1 MPVQH
6 PAADT
11 VTSVSEHA
19 RATVNET
26 PPADQG
32 THVVLRNGSTVLVRP
47 VRPDDE
53 PGLYEFLLTLSES
66 SRHSRYFGTVG
77 DEPLKREALRQSQ
90 SDRGD
95 HRGLVAT
102 AGRDRQIVGHAEY
115 VVGRGTRAADQAEVS
130 FAIAD
135 AFQGLG
141 LGTILLGQ
149 LAQLAALRGIR
160 RFEAVVLPENHQM
173 LAVFRESGFP
183 TLTHAG
189 VGEIRVEFPTELS
202 EAAVERFEQRD
213 STAAV
218 SAVSALFHPHSVAV
232 IGASRRRGTIGGE
245 LLHNL
250 LEHEFQGAVLPV
262 NPNAPVVQS
271 VVAYA
276 DVGAIPGPVELAVIA
291 VPAAQVVEVAETCG
305 RKGVRALV
313 VISAGFA
320 ETGAEGR
327 TRQEALLRVCRET
340 GMRLV
345 GPNCMGIVN
354 TDPAVRLDATFAP
367 TTPPP
372 GRIAFMSQSGALGL
386 AIMDYASK
394 LGLGLSTFASVGNKA
409 DISGN
414 DLIRYWEQDR
424 NTDVILLYLESF
436 GNPRKFSRI
445 ARRVARTKPI
455 VAVKSG
461 RSPAGARATAS
472 HTGALIAAS
481 DITVDALSRDAGVIR
496 TDTLEEMFGVAL
508 LLAHQPPPRGRRVAI
523 LTNAG
528 GPGIL
533 CADTCEAEG
542 LEITPLAAETQ
553 AVLRAT
559 LAPDASVV
567 NPVDM
572 IASATADQYR
582 EAIGIVGRD
591 SGVDGLI
598 VIFIPPLA
606 TRPEDV
612 AHAIMDGARALNG
625 EKPVLTVFMQSR
637 GVPSELES
645 GGIRVPS
652 YAFPEQAAIALARVA
667 RYGEWRSRPPA
678 PPARFADARRDEAA
692 AIIATALGRGAE
704 WLQPDEVSKLLSCYG
719 LPVLEQRIARTAD
732 DAASAALEL
741 GGEVALKAVAPGLV
755 HKTEAGA
762 VRLRL
767 AHESVL
773 DAAHEIEQRLRSAGS
788 APSGFLVQRM
798 APPGVEMIVGV
809 VHDPQ
814 FGPVIA
820 CGAGGVLVELLKD
833 VSVRLTPLAEPDAA
847 AMVRELRTYPLLTGY
862 RGAAP
867 SDVPALVQAILRVG
881 ALADELPQIVELD
894 LNPILVHAHG
904 ATIVDARVRV
914 APAEPAPLI
923 GARAWTGA

>member
-1 MPVQH
+1 VS
-6 PAADT
+6 DT
-11 VTSVSEHA
+11 ALV
-19 RATVNET
+19 TVNET
-26 PPADQG
+26 RPADDWVD
-32 THVVLRNGSTVLVRP
+32 VVLRDGSTARVRP
-47 VRPDDE
+47 VRPDDQ
-53 PGLYEFLLTLSES
+53 PRLYDFLHSLSES
-66 SRHSRYFGTVG
+66 SRHSRYLGTIG
-77 DEPLKREALRQSQ
+77 DDLLKREALRQSVN
-90 SDRGD
+90 DGGG
-95 HRGLVAT
+95 HCGLIAT
-102 AGRDRQIVGHAEY
+102 LGKEDKIIGHAEY
-115 VVGRGTRAADQAEVS
+115 VVRSDAPGADRAEVD
-130 FAIAD
+130 FAIVD
-135 AFQGLG
+135 AWQGLG

-149 LAQLAALRGIR
+149 LAQIAALRGIR
-160 RFEAVVLPENHQM
+160 RFDAVVLPENHQM

-183 TLTHAG
+183 IQTHAG
-189 VGEIRVEFPTELS
+189 VGEMLVEFPTELT
-202 EAAVERFEQRD
+202 AAATERFEKRD
-213 STAAV
+213 ATAAA
-218 SAVSALFHPHSVAV
+218 SAASALFRPRSVAV

-250 LEHEFQGAVLPV
+250 LDYEFQGAVLPV

-276 DVGAIPGPVELAVIA
+276 DVEVVPGPVDLAVIA
-291 VPAAQVVEVAETCG
+291 VPAAHVVQVAEACA

-327 TRQEALLRVCRET
+327 ARQGDLLRVCREA

-345 GPNCMGIVN
+345 GPNCMGIIN

-367 TTPPP
+367 TTPRR

-414 DLIRYWEQDR
+414 DLICYWEQDQ

-461 RSPAGARATAS
+461 RSPAGARATGT

-481 DITVDALSRDAGVIR
+481 DVTVDALFRDAGVIR
-496 TDTLEEMFGVAL
+496 TDTLGEMFDVAL
-508 LLAHQPPPRGRRVAI
+508 LLALQPPPKGRRVAI

-533 CADTCEAEG
+533 CADTCESEG
-542 LEITPLAAETQ
+542 LEITPLASETQ
-553 AVLRAT
+553 AALRAV
-559 LAPDASVV
+559 LASDASVA

-582 EAIGIVGRD
+582 EAIRIVGRD
-591 SGVDGLI
+591 ADVDALV
-598 VIFIPPLA
+598 VIFIPPLV
-606 TRPEDV
+606 TRAEDV
-612 AHAIMDGARALNG
+612 ARAIMDGARAIDG
-625 EKPVLTVFMQSR
+625 EKPVLTVFMQSH

-645 GGIRVPS
+645 GYVRVPS

-667 RYGEWRSRPPA
+667 RYGEWRSRSPA
-678 PPARFADARRDEAA
+678 PAAHFADVRRDEAA
-692 AIIATALGRGAE
+692 AIVSAALGRGAG
-704 WLQPDEVSKLLSCYG
+704 WLQPDEVSKLLACYG
-719 LPVLEQRIARTAD
+719 LPALEQRIALTAD
-732 DAASAALEL
+732 EAASVALEL
-741 GGEVALKAVAPGLV
+741 GGELALKAIAPGLV

-767 AHESVL
+767 APESVL
-773 DAAHEIEQRLRSAGS
+773 GAAHAIEERLRSAGIT
-788 APSGFLVQRM
+788 PSGFLVQRM
-798 APPGVEMIVGV
+798 ARPGVEMIVGV
-809 VHDPQ
+809 VHDRQ
-814 FGPVIA
+814 FGPVVA
-820 CGAGGVLVELLKD
+820 CGAGGVRVELLKD
-833 VSVRLTPLAEPDAA
+833 VSVRLAPLAEADAD
-847 AMVRELRTYPLLTGY
+847 AMVHELRTYPLLTGY
-862 RGAAP
+862 RGAAS
-867 SDVPALVQAILRVG
+867 SDVPALVQVILRVG
-881 ALADELPQIVELD
+881 AMVDDLPQIAELD
-894 LNPILVHAHG
+894 LNPVLVHAHG

-914 APAEPAPLI
+914 APAEPPPLV
-923 GARAWTGA
+923 GAREWTGVPPSVAS